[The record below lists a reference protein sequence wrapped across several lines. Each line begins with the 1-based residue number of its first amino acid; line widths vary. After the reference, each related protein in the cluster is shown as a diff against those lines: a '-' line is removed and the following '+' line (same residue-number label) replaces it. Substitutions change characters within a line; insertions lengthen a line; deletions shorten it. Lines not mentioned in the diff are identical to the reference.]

1 MLVLSRKL
9 NETILIGENVRVT
22 LLGIEG
28 DKIKIG
34 IDAPRDIKIFR
45 EELVEATID
54 TNQQAL
60 AAPIVS
66 FDLSKMKNP
75 AMPKKAP
82 DRLSTAV
89 KSATRV
95 AVAEKQSAQK
105 AQTAQAAQNAQKTHK
120 SKPKSGTKTSK
131 TANGTNAQNKA
142 K

>member
-9 NETILIGENVRVT
+9 NETILIGDNVRVT

-66 FDLSKMKNP
+66 FDLSKMKKP
-75 AMPKKAP
+75 AKPKKVP
-82 DRLSTAV
+82 DKLSTAV
-89 KSATRV
+89 KNAARV
-95 AVAEKQSAQK
+95 AAAEKQAVQAVQK
-105 AQTAQAAQNAQKTHK
+105 D
-120 SKPKSGTKTSK
+120 KPKSDEKVSN
-131 TANGTNAQNKA
+131 TAKDANSPNKA